1 MEVMVRLDRAVEDV
15 VERLLEYGYFKT
27 RSEAIRAGLLG
38 LGKEY
43 GVLPTPQELEDELA
57 VKKMQKMGEEVRSGK
72 VKLTPLDD
80 MLKKSAAANHRKRG

>member
-15 VERLLEYGYFKT
+15 VERLVDYGYFKT
-27 RSEAIRAGLLG
+27 RTEAIRAGLLG

-57 VKKMQKMGEEVRSGK
+57 VRKMQKIDGEIRSGK
-72 VKLTPLDD
+72 VKPIPLEEY
-80 MLKKSAAANHRKRG
+80 LKHGKAGRRKRG